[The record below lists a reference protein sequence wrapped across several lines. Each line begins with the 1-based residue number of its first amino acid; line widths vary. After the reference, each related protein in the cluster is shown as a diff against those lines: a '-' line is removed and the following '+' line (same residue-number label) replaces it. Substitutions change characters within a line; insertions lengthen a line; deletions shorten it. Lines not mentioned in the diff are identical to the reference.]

1 MGTGRQSASIQ
12 AAVNST
18 SIRIFYPSATMRCEG
33 GKLFR
38 SQAARDVGC
47 LLDVDPSVVSWRCM
61 PPSLAQLDHSPD
73 FEVVHDDARV
83 VLLDAHDRELPTDA
97 TPYKEAA
104 RLRGAEYL
112 WMSREEV
119 HGGFRLRNAKDLLR
133 YGNYA
138 VPLGDRLRL
147 LGALDENGS
156 MPIAE
161 CLNAFQETKPVAGL
175 AAMILNRYLEV
186 DLDDAPLGPETVVR
200 RIAR

>member
-1 MGTGRQSASIQ
+1 MSTGRQSASIQ
-12 AAVNST
+12 ASVSST
-18 SIRIFYPSATMRCEG
+18 FRVFYPLAAVRCDG
-33 GKLFR
+33 GKVFR

-47 LLDVDPSVVSWRCM
+47 LLDVDPSVVSWMCM
-61 PPSLAQLDHSPD
+61 PSAALELDHVPD
-73 FEVVHDDARV
+73 FEVVHDDGRV
-83 VLLDAHDRELPTDA
+83 VFVDAPDHDRFADL
-97 TPYKEAA
+97 AA
-104 RLRGAEYL
+104 LEQAVGRRGASYRK
-112 WMSREEV
+112 MSRDDV
-119 HGGFRLRNAKDLLR
+119 HCGFRLRNAKDLLR

-147 LGALDENGS
+147 LGALDENSS

-200 RIAR
+200 RISR